1 MEAYFDN
8 SATTRCFEEVKDI
21 VVKTMMED
29 FGNWKETEP
38 NHFNILV
45 KFISE
50 IDLKEKLIMFNVIME
65 NSKIVESY
73 GLLENGNKI

>member
-1 MEAYFDN
+1 MRSVSLLDKALALYDFGSDL
-8 SATTRCFEEVKDI
+8 
-21 VVKTMMED
+21 MMED

-50 IDLKEKLIMFNVIME
+50 IDLTEKLIMFNVIMD
-65 NSKIVESY
+65 NYKIIESY